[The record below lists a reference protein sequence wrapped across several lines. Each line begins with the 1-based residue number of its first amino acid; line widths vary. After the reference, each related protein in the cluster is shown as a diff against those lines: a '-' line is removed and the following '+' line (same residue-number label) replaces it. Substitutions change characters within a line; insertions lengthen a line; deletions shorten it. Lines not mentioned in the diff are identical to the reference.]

1 MDARGIIALGAFAL
15 LAACKP
21 AEGGDVA
28 LKNVSLAEAS
38 AQARTA
44 NKLQSGQW
52 ESQTRILSVE
62 MPGAPKELADALGKS
77 ASAKV
82 NTLSDCLTP
91 EEAEKPAAGMFAG
104 SPAGEC
110 RYEKFAMAGGRMDS
124 TMVCKSPDQPG
135 EVRMTMAGDY
145 TPTGFAFDMT
155 MNMPAAG
162 IPGGKGI
169 VMRARTEGRRTGE
182 CTAPPARG
190 TDAEPSGGA

>member
-1 MDARGIIALGAFAL
+1 MTPRNAATLVAIAL

-21 AEGGDVA
+21 AGGDDVA
-28 LKNVSLAEAS
+28 LENVSLAEAS
-38 AQARTA
+38 AQARNA

-62 MPGAPKELADALGKS
+62 VPGAPKELADALGKS
-77 ASAKV
+77 VSAKV

-91 EEAEKPAAGMFAG
+91 EEAEKPAADMFAG

-110 RYEKFAMAGGRMDS
+110 RYEKFAMVGGRMDS
-124 TMVCKSPDQPG
+124 TMVCKSPNQPG

-155 MNMPAAG
+155 MNMPAAA
-162 IPGGKGI
+162 IPGGKGM

-182 CTAPPARG
+182 CAAPAAR
-190 TDAEPSGGA
+190 